1 MASAQTFPLR
11 VVVDSREQAP
21 WSFTGASV
29 YEGTQVVQGSLQS
42 GDYSLEGFEHLVAC
56 ERKSLPDLVACLGR
70 ERPRFAR
77 ELERARGLDAF
88 CVVVEGSWQELAQGQ
103 YRSQLQPHSACQSI
117 ASFMARMGV
126 PFWFCGTRPA
136 AEYCCWSFLRQ
147 WLQGRVHEL
156 KAVERMLK
164 TPAPAS
170 PAGAPGAPA
179 GACARGMDRHTE
191 SEPQDLQDAFGGPAG
206 ACPGMVPDGRSRAP
220 TEVCING

>member
-1 MASAQTFPLR
+1 MASAQTFPMR

-21 WSFTGASV
+21 WSFAGASV
-29 YEGTQVVQGSLQS
+29 YEGTTVVPGSLQS
-42 GDYSLEGFEHLVAC
+42 GDYSLEGFEDRVAC
-56 ERKSLPDLVACLGR
+56 ERKSLPDLVQCLGR

-103 YRSQLQPHSACQSI
+103 YRSMLAPHSACQSI

-126 PFWFCGTRPA
+126 PFWFAGSRAA

-147 WLQGRVHEL
+147 WLQGKTHEL

-164 TPAPAS
+164 APAPQAC
-170 PAGAPGAPA
+170 PAGAPDAPA
-179 GACARGMDRHTE
+179 GACARGMDNHIAT
-191 SEPQDLQDAFGGPAG
+191 EPQDLQDAFGGPAG
-206 ACPGMVPDGRSRAP
+206 ASPKGKGA
-220 TEVCING
+220 